1 MCSSTVLSYRAGKA
15 AGGEGSGE
23 GQTGVG
29 RGDGLLSEAQG
40 RVSRAM
46 VGHNRAI
53 RISRETVKKQTK
65 RQHRQLSSVDEVVT

>member
-1 MCSSTVLSYRAGKA
+1 MQQHCFVIQDRKGSGRRGQWGRSDGSG
-15 AGGEGSGE
+15 AGGR
-23 GQTGVG
+23 V
-29 RGDGLLSEAQG
+29 SEAHG
-40 RVSRAM
+40 RASRAM